1 MKRYQYTLF
10 AALLLLGAAG
20 CKKDFTDT
28 SLVSSASAANLGLL
42 FSITQDNSGLVTIM
56 PSGEGAV
63 SYDMYYGDSV
73 SNFGT
78 VVPGKSISHKY
89 AEGVYTV
96 KSVAHDLKGGTVNY
110 TQQLTVSFKAPENL
124 KLNIT
129 QNGVNISVGATAL
142 NETYFRISYGDST
155 AAKPDPSVL
164 FMEGQ
169 TLMHTYPGAGTYII
183 TVIAYSGGAETT

>member
-63 SYDMYYGDSV
+63 SYDIYYGDSV

-96 KSVAHDLKGGTVNY
+96 KSVAHDLKGGTANSVF
-110 TQQLTVSFKAPENL
+110 QGAREPEIEYHAKWRKYKCRGYGL
-124 KLNIT
+124 K
-129 QNGVNISVGATAL
+129 
-142 NETYFRISYGDST
+142 
-155 AAKPDPSVL
+155 
-164 FMEGQ
+164 
-169 TLMHTYPGAGTYII
+169 
-183 TVIAYSGGAETT
+183 